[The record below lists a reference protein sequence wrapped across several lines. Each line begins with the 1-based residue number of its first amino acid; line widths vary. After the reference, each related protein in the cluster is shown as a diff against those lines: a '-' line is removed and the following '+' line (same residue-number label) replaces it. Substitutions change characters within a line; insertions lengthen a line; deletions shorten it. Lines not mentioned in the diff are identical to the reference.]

1 MHNNQMFF
9 TLLHFKILLEVISS
23 YILNVGI
30 QLCMLFVS
38 RIRPCSFRTLYGKYS
53 YCLKWIKFMLSLPQ
67 GDEGAQTGCN
77 MLILMSVRSEE
88 IISFKCLNLFLGN
101 TEPLFLEKILNL
113 ANLVNQRLFY
123 FSLK

>member
-23 YILNVGI
+23 YILNVGV

-38 RIRPCSFRTLYGKYS
+38 RIRPCSFRTLCGKHN

-67 GDEGAQTGCN
+67 GYEGDQIGYNT
-77 MLILMSVRSEE
+77 LILMSVRSEE
-88 IISFKCLNLFLGN
+88 IISFKHLNLLLGN
-101 TEPLFLEKILNL
+101 TEPLFLGKILNL
-113 ANLVNQRLFY
+113 ANLVNQRLFCL
-123 FSLK
+123 SLK